1 MEALWMVLTLPRG
14 ERLDLAEALL
24 ESIKGSFSDAV
35 ETCESCG
42 TEHKVNWDE
51 FQAKESAKAAI
62 TRIQRIRR
70 LLPKEE
76 SDAVGD

>member
-1 MEALWMVLTLPRG
+1 MEVWRVLTLPRG
-14 ERLDLAEALL
+14 QRLDLAEALI
-24 ESIKGSFSDAV
+24 EGIKDTFDDAV
-35 ETCESCG
+35 ESCASCG

-51 FQAKESAKAAI
+51 YQARESAKAAI
-62 TRIQRIRR
+62 TRIQRIRK